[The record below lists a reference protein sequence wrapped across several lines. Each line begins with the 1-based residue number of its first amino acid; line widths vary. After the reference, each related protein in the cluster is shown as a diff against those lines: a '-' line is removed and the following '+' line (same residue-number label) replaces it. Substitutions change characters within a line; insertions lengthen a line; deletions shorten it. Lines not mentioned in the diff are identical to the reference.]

1 MSVRRKKLLTTTQY
15 IYQALFKE
23 HRNYDISVMALG
35 KVWRLHKVY
44 LCQSPYFASMFS
56 GSWRETEQ
64 NYVNIEIVDP
74 KVNLD
79 ALETVFGSLYLDEVT
94 IDPKSV
100 TSVLATATLFQL
112 DGLIDRC
119 AEVLTVFFS

>member
-1 MSVRRKKLLTTTQY
+1 MTTTQY

-23 HRNYDISVMALG
+23 HRNYDISVMAIG

-44 LCQSPYFASMFS
+44 LCQSPYFASMFN
-56 GSWRETEQ
+56 GSWRESDS
-64 NYVNIEIVDP
+64 NFVNIEIVDP
-74 KVNLD
+74 KVNLE
-79 ALETVFGSLYLDEVT
+79 ALDTVFGALYLDEVT

-100 TSVLATATLFQL
+100 ISVLATATLFQM

-119 AEVLTVFFS
+119 AEVMTETVNAEVKKNI